1 MRVLLDEHVP
11 VAVADVLR
19 ARGHDAVAVAE
30 RPDLRGVT
38 DRRVWEAATV
48 ESRTVVTYDV
58 AGYRALAAIEIAAG
72 RPHPG
77 VVLCSPRATP
87 PTRAGVGRIADA
99 LETLEL
105 AQGPGDLVN
114 AVLWLPATA

>member
-1 MRVLLDEHVP
+1 VKVLLDEHVP
-11 VAVADVLR
+11 IAVADALR

-38 DRRVWEAATV
+38 DRRVWEAAAV
-48 ESRTVVTYDV
+48 ESRTVVTFDI
-58 AGYRALAAIEIAAG
+58 AGFRALAAIEISAG

-77 VVLCSPRATP
+77 VVLCSSRASP
-87 PTRAGVGRIADA
+87 PTRTGVGRIADA

-105 AQGPGDLVN
+105 AKGPGGFGN
-114 AVLWLPATA
+114 GVLWLPAVA

>member
-30 RPDLRGVT
+30 RADLRGAI

-48 ESRTVVTYDV
+48 ESRTVVTYDI
-58 AGYRALAAIEIAAG
+58 AGFRALAAVEISAG

-77 VVLCSPRATP
+77 VVLCSSRATP

-99 LETLEL
+99 LEALEL
-105 AQGPGDLVN
+105 AQRPSDLVN